1 MQMLLVGGK
10 QNFGRDAQRALWN
23 LSLALRSAGEPDTR
37 HCSVLTLPLN
47 ISRSQNSGE
56 EKRMSKDE
64 KSKAQWVN

>member
-1 MQMLLVGGK
+1 MLLVEGK
-10 QNFGRDAQRALWN
+10 QTLGRDPLRALWN
-23 LSLALRSAGEPDTR
+23 LSLALHSGSEPDTR
-37 HCSVLTLPLN
+37 HCSVLTLPPN